1 MDRSLLSG
9 RSQQRLIELHRFAN
23 TAIQE
28 LNQHH
33 SLLIGAL
40 RGCDSATQ
48 KSMLEAH
55 RTRAANAVQSLV
67 RLGTFLEHCRIA
79 SETTVVTSTLTAG
92 TELAAGTSSPGRR
105 GRSEDGAS

>member
-1 MDRSLLSG
+1 VDRSLLSG

-23 TAIQE
+23 SAIQE

-40 RGCDSATQ
+40 RSCDSATQ
-48 KSMLEAH
+48 KAMLEEH
-55 RTRAANAVQSLV
+55 RSRAASAVESLV

-79 SETTVVTSTLTAG
+79 STA
-92 TELAAGTSSPGRR
+92 TQSAT
-105 GRSEDGAS
+105 

>member
-1 MDRSLLSG
+1 VERSLLSG

-23 TAIQE
+23 SAIQE

-48 KSMLEAH
+48 KAMLEEH
-55 RTRAANAVQSLV
+55 RSRAASAVESLV

-79 SETTVVTSTLTAG
+79 NVTGVAQTPTT
-92 TELAAGTSSPGRR
+92 
-105 GRSEDGAS
+105 

>member
-23 TAIQE
+23 SAIQE

-40 RGCDSATQ
+40 RSCDSATQ
-48 KSMLEAH
+48 KAMLEEH
-55 RTRAANAVQSLV
+55 RSRAASAVESLV

-79 SETTVVTSTLTAG
+79 STA
-92 TELAAGTSSPGRR
+92 TQSAT
-105 GRSEDGAS
+105 

>member
-23 TAIQE
+23 SAIQE

-40 RGCDSATQ
+40 RSCDSATQ
-48 KSMLEAH
+48 KAMLEAH
-55 RTRAANAVQSLV
+55 RSRAASAVESLV

-79 SETTVVTSTLTAG
+79 STAASQST
-92 TELAAGTSSPGRR
+92 P
-105 GRSEDGAS
+105 